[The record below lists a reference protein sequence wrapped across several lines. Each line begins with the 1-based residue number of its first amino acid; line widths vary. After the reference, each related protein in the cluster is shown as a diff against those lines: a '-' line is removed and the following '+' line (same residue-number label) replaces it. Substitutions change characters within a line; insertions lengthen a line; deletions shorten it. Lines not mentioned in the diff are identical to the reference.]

1 MLNFFSLEAFL
12 LASLVVFGCLW
23 LDTQPLPSRS
33 QERSNF
39 FFPLTRAEAPRHTHT
54 HIEMRG
60 KYMLSRFTAV
70 RHRHIGLLRC
80 RPFCAGGDRRE
91 FHIVPM
97 DRVTA
102 TRRPNVGDRVFGEGA
117 VPVAGAPGAGAGPA
131 GPESEAEEA
140 HGGPQFAL
148 RDEDRDWYDAGVS
161 LEAKDFI
168 AEAEEA
174 YQRSWSALHSVP
186 GGTQAECV
194 EAEVDEQ
201 TGEVRRPAKTILTA
215 PFGETMVPGTKVAYA
230 LRNMEGEL
238 ARQQQQRLQQRG
250 EGPPRNEFAAL
261 NLRKERQLQA
271 LLEASAMP
279 LLAKAEEVRQLL
291 AAEYYPNGV
300 ALQRSTGEV
309 VMTLF
314 FHAGLRQR
322 LTGESTQTAVPVLP
336 GWMKGEQAAA
346 SFPAATSPPQLPP
359 HPGATSSLSEVSG
372 SSGVELHSGL
382 AGPPPGAAPQAYTF
396 ENMPYLSAMRKLYTH
411 QKQHYVA
418 PTSLQMEQ
426 LMVTLSAV
434 PAAQQASS
442 NRDAPQRDAV
452 AGGGSRRWRRV
463 SAAGEEPFHLAQ
475 RLMIDAYRYV
485 VLPSR
490 TMLTAYIH
498 VCRHHNRM
506 AIALMEVRQ
515 ALLNLSI
522 TLDASMA
529 AALLRGLT
537 SCGQLEEALT
547 IMGRMHRIPL
557 STELVNACLE
567 ALVLSPDPLAAF
579 STYEACFG
587 RGGARLRP
595 NAESFTLLLLAMD
608 QTGYWGPVRWIAG
621 EMKRY
626 QVRGTPTCLNLLL
639 KGLLK
644 EELNRNAAELHGV
657 MRVKQVPVWPALEEG
672 LSACLGHDKGA
683 GHGGD
688 GYHLPKGK
696 TLLRLVRCGGV
707 DEHNIFLLHKKTHSP
722 SSTPPLPL
730 SLSLSG
736 CWTRPTTIASKRL
749 SQHETI
755 SLMNATVKPEIKQE
769 QKPHSPE
776 DPYRLSSSGGG
787 AYATLDAF
795 EPVEPGAVYTCGNCT
810 REIFLTAGS
819 PMQCPSCEHITGSS
833 SVFYKIRTQAT
844 TYDTI

>member
-12 LASLVVFGCLW
+12 LASLVVFGW
-23 LDTQPLPSRS
+23 IRS
-33 QERSNF
+33 HSQVEAREIQF
-39 FFPLTRAEAPRHTHT
+39 FFVFLFPSPYFLFTCSAVYSVTALTRAEAPRHTHT

-194 EAEVDEQ
+194 EAE
-201 TGEVRRPAKTILTA
+201 TILTA

-230 LRNMEGEL
+230 LRNMEVRCPEP
-238 ARQQQQRLQQRG
+238 AQ
-250 EGPPRNEFAAL
+250 
-261 NLRKERQLQA
+261 ERQLQA

-336 GWMKGEQAAA
+336 GWMGEQAAA

-372 SSGVELHSGL
+372 AAASSCTPVSRDLHRV
-382 AGPPPGAAPQAYTF
+382 APQAYTF

-418 PTSLQMEQ
+418 PPLQMEQ

-529 AALLRGLT
+529 AA
-537 SCGQLEEALT
+537 S
-547 IMGRMHRIPL
+547 
-557 STELVNACLE
+557 LVNACLE

-639 KGLLK
+639 KGLK